1 MRHVVAWLILY
12 LVAGLAFA
20 QTAPTSATV
29 PITLDHNRI
38 IIDVRFP
45 MADGSKKRVR
55 AWVDNGN
62 AEMEITADLAKTLKL
77 PTMGDKPAVITKD
90 SWVSPVTDIVVGGIT
105 IPAGQVKAARV
116 VSDGDSIAPGSSAE
130 INLPSTVLRNYD
142 IVVDYL
148 NRELTIAA
156 RGTVRFEGESAKA
169 IVNTDNGLIQIPSQ
183 VGGAKQNL
191 GLDLGA
197 SWSFLSGD
205 LLNKLEKANPQWPRM
220 VGAVGSANMWGQEAE
235 SRWDLLRIST
245 LQYGPLTLNDVGV
258 AGFSAETM
266 SFFEKRAGVPTA
278 GLIGANAL
286 LNYRVGLDYAHGTV
300 YFQQTSKRRP
310 PDMDV
315 IGLVLLPETD
325 GHYSVVGVA
334 DFGGKPS
341 VPDVKAG
348 DVLVSIDGTPPT
360 GGTMGQ
366 TWSLLG
372 GSPGDV
378 RTLVVERGG
387 KQFTVQATVRRFLSA
402 DTAKP

>member
-1 MRHVVAWLILY
+1 MRHVLASLILI
-12 LVAGLAFA
+12 LAISAVA

-45 MADGSKKRVR
+45 MPDGSKKRVR
-55 AWVDNGN
+55 AWVDNGTP
-62 AEMEITADLAKTLKL
+62 EMEITAELAKTLGL
-77 PTMGDKPAVITKD
+77 HGDPPAKNTEVLT
-90 SWVSPVTDIVVGGIT
+90 VQPPQDIIVGGMAIHPSDLTEAKAVVG
-105 IPAGQVKAARV
+105 R
-116 VSDGDSIAPGSSAE
+116 DSIAPGSSAE
-130 INLPSTVLRNYD
+130 INLPSTVLRHYD

-156 RGTVRFEGESAKA
+156 PGTMHFEGESAKA
-169 IVNTDNGLIQIPSQ
+169 IVNSQNGLVQIASMI
-183 VGGAKQNL
+183 GGEKQNL

-197 SWSFLSGD
+197 SWSFLSSEVVT
-205 LLNKLEKANPQWPRM
+205 KLEKANPQWPRM
-220 VGAVGSANMWGQEAE
+220 SGAVGSANMWGQEAE
-235 SRWDLLRIST
+235 AHWNLLRLPTI
-245 LQYGPLTLNDVGV
+245 QYGPLTLNDVGV
-258 AGFSAETM
+258 AAFSAETM
-266 SFFEKRAGVPTA
+266 SFFAKRAGVSTA

-300 YFQQTSKRRP
+300 YFKQTSKHRP

-315 IGLVLLPETD
+315 VGLVLRPEPD
-325 GHYSVVGVA
+325 GHYMVMGVG
-334 DFGGKPS
+334 DFDGKPS
-341 VPDVKAG
+341 VPDVKPG

-378 RTLVVERGG
+378 RTLVLERSG
-387 KQFTVQATVRRFLSA
+387 KQFTVQATVYRFLSEEP
-402 DTAKP
+402 AKP